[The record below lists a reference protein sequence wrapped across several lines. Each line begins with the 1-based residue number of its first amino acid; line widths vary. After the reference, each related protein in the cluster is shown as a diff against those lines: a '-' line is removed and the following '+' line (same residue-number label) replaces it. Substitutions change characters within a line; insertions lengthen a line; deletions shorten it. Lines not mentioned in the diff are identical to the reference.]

1 MRSIKNNIKPSNFAV
16 VKAVKD
22 NEIHDCLRKTPF
34 CDIAVF
40 DQKTAAGIHM
50 CNTKLD
56 KSSSMQC
63 FECSRLI
70 KKKLRR
76 KQKLK
81 HEREIFLEETLLE
94 SALQQVV
101 WR

>member
-1 MRSIKNNIKPSNFAV
+1 MIKKNAKLISWSHFLRSIKNNIKPSNFAV

-70 KKKLRR
+70 KKNFGENKN
-76 KQKLK
+76 
-81 HEREIFLEETLLE
+81 
-94 SALQQVV
+94 
-101 WR
+101 